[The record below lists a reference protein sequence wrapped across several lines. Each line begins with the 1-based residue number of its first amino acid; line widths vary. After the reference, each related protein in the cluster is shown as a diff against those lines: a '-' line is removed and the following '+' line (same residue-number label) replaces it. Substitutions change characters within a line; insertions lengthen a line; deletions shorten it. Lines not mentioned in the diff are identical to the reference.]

1 MSENYMFERRVF
13 MKKKYLAK
21 LLSVALSAAMAFTSV
36 VPSYAMEQKE
46 VVSETSDDETE
57 AGQEP
62 GAGDGNE
69 DPDQSTG
76 ENEVVNE
83 TNPDNDATEGEK
95 TVVGGN
101 ENTNGGKGADGE
113 TLDET
118 IEPEEEASMTAE
130 SDDENDGEIAELNT
144 TNDVTITVK
153 NNDTNYRIQALDKS
167 EGTYYTF
174 NNENNKTVEITWDSS
189 KTFTLKA
196 VPKDGYI
203 INDSKDITVKYT
215 VGDTIKDVSKN
226 GTGYG
231 YDVASDGS
239 YATIT
244 VNTTV
249 LEAYKNAEGT
259 NKSFSIEVAANSAKA
274 DTYVVDIVGT
284 TAIGEA
290 ARTVS
295 YDGTKDINMWNF
307 QKEGYE
313 ITGVEVYTN
322 YGSSN
327 AAKIAEDKDAGNGDT
342 LFVRDET
349 NHTATVSLT
358 STLINKGY
366 MAGKSL
372 TIVATTN
379 KFNLACESDGYDTEL
394 SYSQNGNNITKTY
407 SIDYN
412 HNLVATMIRPAG
424 NATRTFKSAKATI
437 VYSNDEK
444 NEVDITGGNLT
455 DTTATLAS
463 TNLKSGNYS
472 ATDVTFS
479 FVTYE
484 TIDATTAVNLGG
496 ATVEVPVGNNNT
508 ATKVETG
515 KAFTFTALSTSAKTI
530 TKVGYKVGSGDTV
543 WFSSLALDGKYTVPA
558 SATTNEISIFVT
570 TEANTDSVDVIK
582 TTSSGFTIYDAKTNA
597 EITRTDINSSSNV
610 AGKAKNG
617 DAYYVKVGAD
627 VGQKVKSVTYTIA
640 QDTTSYP
647 ATETSTEGI
656 YEIPADRAEGYI
668 TLTVTGYTMVP
679 VTVPTNTKA
688 VVWYDGKAQSRDFY
702 VRNDEDF
709 TFTVKGATGLNDG
722 TITINNV
729 KYVTTG
735 TGAETIDSGDLN
747 DVSEYEV
754 TILKENLGSRV
765 TISAKTKEAAKAST
779 YSVVYTPD
787 SNSNYGWNENGNKI
801 ETPTATNTTLYIAC
815 TDETTLTP
823 SLGGVDLTGL
833 TANDVEFKT
842 KDGSTSVIEVA
853 KDRTNPEKPVIT
865 AKAQGDATLVYTYVI
880 NEAEADNKNDV
891 TYTGE
896 LDVTVKPHYEISL
909 KAEAAGASGTEI
921 DYILSDK
928 AGFAEISGSTNV
940 PEYAASQKTGGY
952 RAIVTATLKNTVTHD
967 TSITA
972 SNVGDDGGEIGW
984 TGAGG
989 VFMLTKGSAAR
1000 NAANN
1005 GDTNIGDLKAV
1016 IAATDVSDTAASIN
1030 IVIDEAGYTYSAS
1043 TPVSLYSIDQK
1054 TYKVVPTVSV
1064 TGGAD
1069 YYVTSDLGSTPIAMD
1084 ATTLKNATLTY
1095 RVFEKGASLTD
1106 DAFTTEVGSATT
1118 LAAAE
1123 TAGKIKDVTEDADLT
1138 LEYKA
1143 NSQAVPASV
1152 LTITKNE
1159 SKNGQYSVTAFD
1171 KSADNVVVTLNG
1183 TVNHQKLEANS
1194 NVVFSIAK
1202 SADYVSVPF
1211 ITNDNAT
1218 TITLNNTY
1226 LDTYLKSKNYKYTR
1240 GYEQSAPT
1248 DGYLV
1253 KVTKGSELTLPD
1265 SVVGLDS
1272 KRILIGWKINS
1283 SNNAIHGE
1291 GASLINYYYMP
1302 GQTIV
1307 VDGNVTSITAIYDDR
1322 YGTVTTFRGNG
1333 TVTETE
1339 SQTTYSLIN
1348 NTITPATTTVTAPD
1362 NTHVWS
1368 ESEATNNTFN
1378 VYAEGDEIQTVKASV
1393 VKSIQGKPADSRT
1406 NYSASETINIYPGTN
1421 SSSAD
1426 GYIEWKSYDGDAD
1439 ANAESKAAKIAAAS
1453 EYIDKTALANGQ
1465 IKGIAAGTVQIF
1477 AVYHDSD
1484 GNTYTSAEQAITIQ
1498 ERPTYAVEFT
1508 DSFPSSVELGQTV
1521 TAAAAAIE
1529 VTEGGSSKSTPLTSG
1544 TLTYTVTG
1552 AGSIDVTTDSLTPKV
1567 TGKTLGQATVTVT
1580 YIDKNGTSVT
1590 SQTTKTVTVGAS
1602 SISINITD
1610 ETGAVTTK
1618 TPEVVA
1624 GGTDTNLY
1632 ITVTDVSSGNYIST
1646 VTASQLAL
1654 SGGVNTIGGTG
1665 TFTAGNA
1672 NSHVFR
1678 VSGTASE
1685 SKKAASEEL
1694 TITYT
1699 KSATEVYTKKVTL
1712 NSYNTLTFVANKAVM
1727 CSDSVTTN
1735 VDDSSKVE
1743 INGTGGE
1750 TDGKNYV
1757 LKFYEK
1763 DLTNEKFSLDLT
1775 PFTANYTGAAAIEF
1789 AGWTDVVTIN
1799 DEPTAAIIANKT
1811 VSQTNLDDVIKTL
1824 TEKSATGNL
1833 IIAPQFKDQSVSA
1846 ISVDNDKIA
1855 IDNLEA
1861 ASNKWQLVEVTE
1873 EPKSAAKIYVEP
1885 SVELRD
1891 ATDGFFFLDTATST
1905 INAAPS
1911 SNAAYV
1917 AGTKKILLTP
1927 ANALTSANKYY
1938 FAVAAKDNKVGD
1950 AKVTISAQGSDVTK
1964 EVTIKVYGHYQKDG
1978 KTYYLNSEGEV
1989 AKDTSVEVDGTTRYY
2004 DETGA
2009 MITAAGTAHDAKG
2022 QLVLLAAGNPPTR
2035 VNANGLRKSADAA
2048 GNDYFLVDGVVQ
2060 TGLFDVQGTQRYA
2073 NTKGVLITYAMATE
2087 DRYTDTKTGKRYGK
2101 YTDPVTTETFVIAE
2115 DGNAAE
2121 RDDIRYNPVVAW
2133 TTEWPTNW
2141 SVGSATPVMKYTVN
2155 YSYAK
2160 KGGEDTTKEV
2170 EAAVTSVPENITSDT
2185 VKVTFTA
2192 TTDLTGFFA
2201 DKDGKTKAEDK
2212 TTSVTFLLSTDGK
2225 SIPAR
2230 DISDPDAGIMIVGIE
2245 EDGYDYTGNKIEPV
2259 FDVVDTAYGSDESG
2273 LYYLKKGVDYTVTFK
2288 NNKEPGTTA
2297 QIIVKGKGN
2306 YEGQAAI
2313 QYFTILDPAK
2323 NVNKEHDADL
2333 KGAKLV
2339 LGAGTYY
2346 YDGTY
2351 QYPQTLTLTL
2361 KNKAPV
2367 TYTYSSDGLYYDDD
2381 NNEIPAV
2388 VTFSNNL
2395 NKGTATILLTGLV
2408 NGTKNTTLKKT
2419 FSIKAAE
2426 LATGNTKVTFEDE
2439 KTPWASKGAVPSPT
2453 VVYTPAGEDAEPIT
2467 LYEGVDFTVKYA
2479 GNKAPGT
2486 TATVSITGKGNFKN
2500 TLKNVATFEVEAL
2513 ELADDMIKSATVYEN
2528 VKASSV
2534 KVTLLDTTNDSGDVI
2549 ATSKYQITVLGE
2561 DDKELAKSDKL
2572 KAGETYTI
2580 RVTPKPNVKDITGR
2594 AEKEFKVGL
2603 NLNSATIKVPTTFK
2617 KTYTGD
2623 PVTLTDEEIEKNI
2636 TSTIKVGKTPMP
2648 IKVGENENFVVVGY
2662 TNNTKKGTMTVTI
2675 QGTGEEANGVIVSGT
2690 KTFKV
2695 KIVAK
2700 SIK

>member
-1 MSENYMFERRVF
+1 

-62 GAGDGNE
+62 GADDGNKG
-69 DPDQSTG
+69 PDQSAG

-83 TNPDNDATEGEK
+83 TNSDNDAENGDITTGGDEKIDTDGE
-95 TVVGGN
+95 
-101 ENTNGGKGADGE
+101 KGADGE

-130 SDDENDGEIAELNT
+130 SVDGNEGEVAELNT
-144 TNDVTITVK
+144 TNDVTITVT
-153 NNDTNYRIQALDKS
+153 NNDANYRIQALDKS

-174 NNENNKTVEITWDSS
+174 NGDTESISWDSS
-189 KTFTLKA
+189 ETFILKA

-203 INDSKDITVKYT
+203 IDGDKDITVKYT
-215 VGDTIKDVSKN
+215 VNGAEKDVSKN

-239 YATIT
+239 YATIS

-249 LEAYKNAEGT
+249 LKAYKDAEST
-259 NKSFSIEVAANSAKA
+259 SDKSFNITIANSSAKA
-274 DTYVVDIVGT
+274 DTYVIDVVGT
-284 TAIGEA
+284 TTMGES

-295 YDGTKDINMWNF
+295 YGGTKNINMWNF

-322 YGSSN
+322 YGTSN
-327 AAKIAEDKDAGNGDT
+327 AAKIADNKDADNTDT

-349 NHTATVSLT
+349 NHTAEVSLT
-358 STLINKGY
+358 SALINKGY

-372 TIVATTN
+372 TIVATTD
-379 KFNLACESDGYDTEL
+379 KFNLAYESDGHDTEL
-394 SYSQNGNNITKTY
+394 SYAQNGVAITKTY
-407 SIDYN
+407 SIDYSN
-412 HNLVATMIRPAG
+412 DLVATMTPPAG
-424 NATRTFKSAKATI
+424 NTTRTFKSAKATI
-437 VYSNDEK
+437 VYSNGTET
-444 NEVDITGGNLT
+444 EVSIEHGTG
-455 DTTATLAS
+455 TTATLS
-463 TNLKSGNYS
+463 SNHLKSGSYP

-484 TIDATTAVNLGG
+484 NIDATTEGNLGG
-496 ATVEVPVGNNNT
+496 ASVNVVAGNNNT
-508 ATKVETG
+508 TTKVETG
-515 KAFTFTALSTSAKTI
+515 KAFTFTALSTSDKTI
-530 TKVGYKVGSGDTV
+530 TKVGYGVGSGDTV

-558 SATTNEISIFVT
+558 SATTNKISIFVT
-570 TEANTDSVDVIK
+570 TEKNTDSVDVIK
-582 TTSSGFTIYDAKTNA
+582 TTSTGFRIYEAKTGT
-597 EITRTDINSSSNV
+597 EITKTDISSSSNV
-610 AGKAKNG
+610 AGKAKNKN
-617 DAYYVKVGAD
+617 AYYVKIVAN
-627 VGQKVKSVTYTIA
+627 VGQKVKNVTYTIA
-640 QDTTSYP
+640 EDTTSYP
-647 ATETSTEGI
+647 AAETSTEGI

-679 VTVPTNTKA
+679 VTVPTNAKA
-688 VVWYDGKAQSRDFY
+688 VVWYDGKAQSGSFY

-709 TFTVKGATGLNDG
+709 TFTIKGATGPNDG

-735 TGAETIDSGDLN
+735 TGAETIDSGALA
-747 DVSEYEV
+747 DVSEYNV
-754 TILKENLGSRV
+754 TILKENLGTGV

-779 YSVVYTPD
+779 YSVVYAPD
-787 SNSNYGWNENGNKI
+787 GNSNYGWDTANSEAMV
-801 ETPTATNTTLYIAC
+801 TPTSENATLYIAC
-815 TDETTLTP
+815 TDKTTLTP
-823 SLGGVDLTGL
+823 TLSGVDLTSL
-833 TANDVEFKT
+833 TADDVEFKT
-842 KDGSTSVIEVA
+842 KNGGTSVIEVA
-853 KDRTNPEKPVIT
+853 KDVSDPEKPVIT
-865 AKAQGDATLVYTYVI
+865 AKAQGNATLVYTYVM
-880 NEAEADNKNDV
+880 NGAEADDKNDV

-928 AGFAEISGSTNV
+928 TGFANISGSTNV

-967 TSITA
+967 ESVTAADVTS
-972 SNVGDDGGEIGW
+972 DGGEIGW
-984 TGAGG
+984 TGASG
-989 VFMLTKGSAAR
+989 VFVLTKGSAAR

-1005 GDTNIGDLKAV
+1005 ETNDIGDLKAV
-1016 IAATDVSDTAASIN
+1016 IAATDVSNTAASIN
-1030 IVIDEAGYTYSAS
+1030 IVINEAGYTYSAAR
-1043 TPVSLYSIDQK
+1043 PVSLYSIDQK

-1106 DAFTTEVGSATT
+1106 EEFTTAVGSATT

-1123 TAGKIKDVTEDADLT
+1123 TAGEIKDVTEDADLT

-1183 TVNHQKLEANS
+1183 TVNYQKLEANS
-1194 NVVFSIAK
+1194 NIVFSVAK

-1211 ITNDNAT
+1211 ITNDDAT

-1248 DGYLV
+1248 NGYLV

-1291 GASLINYYYMP
+1291 GASLVNYYYMP

-1307 VDGNVTSITAIYDDR
+1307 VDGDVTNITAIYDDR

-1368 ESEATNNTFN
+1368 ESGATNNTFN

-1393 VKSIQGKPADSRT
+1393 FKSIQGKPADSRAS
-1406 NYSASETINIYPGTN
+1406 YSASETINIYPGTN

-1426 GYIEWKSYDGDAD
+1426 GYIEWKSYDGDVETD
-1439 ANAESKAAKIAAAS
+1439 ANEKATKIAAAS
-1453 EYIDKTALANGQ
+1453 TIINKTALANGQ
-1465 IKGIAAGTVQIF
+1465 IKGIAAGKVQIF

-1484 GNTYTSAEQAITIQ
+1484 GNTYTSTEQEIIIQ
-1498 ERPTYAVEFT
+1498 ARPTYAVEFK

-1521 TAAAAAIE
+1521 TAAETAIE
-1529 VTEGGSSKSTPLTSG
+1529 VTEGGSPKLNPLASG
-1544 TLTYTVTG
+1544 TLTYTITG
-1552 AGSIDVTTDSLTPKV
+1552 GGNIDVTTNNLTPKV

-1580 YIDKNGTSVT
+1580 YTDVNGTSVT
-1590 SQTTKTVTVGAS
+1590 SQTPKTVIVGAS

-1610 ETGAVTTK
+1610 ETGAVATK

-1632 ITVTDVSSGNYIST
+1632 ITVTNVSDGNYVST
-1646 VTASQLAL
+1646 VTAGQLAL
-1654 SGGVNTIGGTG
+1654 SGGSDTITG
-1665 TFTAGNA
+1665 NYTFTPGST

-1678 VSGTASE
+1678 VSGTAST

-1712 NSYNTLTFVANKAVM
+1712 NSYNTLTFVANKAVK
-1727 CSDSVTTN
+1727 CSDSQTS

-1743 INGTGGE
+1743 INGAGGE

-1757 LKFYEK
+1757 LKFYAK
-1763 DLTNEKFSLDLT
+1763 DLTDEKFSLDLT
-1775 PFTANYTGAAAIEF
+1775 PFTANYTGTAAIEF

-1811 VSQTNLDDVIKTL
+1811 VSQTNLDNVIKTL

-1846 ISVDNDKIA
+1846 ISVDNDTIA

-1885 SVELRD
+1885 SVELSD
-1891 ATDGFFFLDTATST
+1891 ATDGFFFLDKATST
-1905 INAAPS
+1905 IDRAPS

-2160 KGGEDTTKEV
+2160 KGGKDTTEEI

-2201 DKDGKTKAEDK
+2201 DKDGNKKAENK

-2245 EDGYDYTGNKIEPV
+2245 EDGYDYTGSKIEPV
-2259 FDVVDTAYGSDESG
+2259 FDVVDTAYGSDESD

-2288 NNKEPGTTA
+2288 SNKEPGTTA

-2323 NVNKEHDADL
+2323 KVNKEYDADL

-2361 KNKAPV
+2361 KNEAPV

-2534 KVTLLDTTNDSGDVI
+2534 KVTLLDTTYDSGDVI
-2549 ATSKYQITVLGE
+2549 ATSKYQITVL
-2561 DDKELAKSDKL
+2561 DKDNKKLTKSDKL
-2572 KAGETYTI
+2572 KAGESYTI
-2580 RVTPKPNVKDITGR
+2580 KVTPKANVKDITGS

-2603 NLNSATIKVPTTFK
+2603 NLNSATIKVPSTFK